1 MKKKRTLKAFTL
13 IVALCLS
20 GIAIAQTGTYPIR
33 PIRLIMPFAPGG
45 SADNLGR
52 TIQPSLGDTLGQQ
65 VIIDNRPGASSIIGT
80 EIAAKSTADGYTLL
94 LITTTYT
101 VIPSLKKSLPYDP
114 VKDFAGVSLL
124 VSQANILAV
133 HPSVPAKSVKE
144 LVALAKTK
152 PLNFAS
158 GGIGSSPHLSGELLN
173 LVAGTRMTHV
183 PYKGSGPGVSDL
195 IGGHVQLMF
204 AGPLTFDQHIRAGK
218 LRALAVADKKRSN
231 VMPDLPTMAEAG
243 FPGVETGTWYAL
255 LAPAATPRAVIE
267 KLNKAI
273 VSVLEQPVI
282 KQRMAAQGVEII
294 GGTPAELDQYMRSEI
309 AKWAKLV
316 KAAKIQGQ

>member
-1 MKKKRTLKAFTL
+1 MNETRSLETFTL
-13 IVALCLS
+13 IACLCVS
-20 GIAIAQTGTYPIR
+20 SMAVAQTSTFPSK

-52 TIQPSLGDTLGQQ
+52 TIQSALGDALGQQ
-65 VIIDNRPGASSIIGT
+65 IIIDNRPGASSVIGT
-80 EIAAKSTADGYTLL
+80 NITARSNPDGYTLL

-101 VIPSLKKSLPYDP
+101 VNPSLMKSLPFDP
-114 VKDFAGVSLL
+114 VKDLAGVSLL

-144 LVALAKTK
+144 LVELAKTK
-152 PLNFAS
+152 PLSFAS
-158 GGIGSSPHLSGELLN
+158 GGTGSSPHLSGELLN
-173 LVAGTRMTHV
+173 MVAGVRMTHV

-204 AGPLTFDQHIRAGK
+204 AGPLAFEQHIKAGR

-231 VMPDLPTMAEAG
+231 VLPDLPTMTEAG

-255 LAPAATPRAVIE
+255 LAPAATPRSVIN
-267 KLNKAI
+267 KLNKAV
-273 VSVLEQPVI
+273 VSVFDQPVI

-294 GGTPAELDQYMRSEI
+294 GSTPKELDQHIRAEI
-309 AKWAKLV
+309 GKWAKLV
-316 KAAKIQGQ
+316 KAANILSQ

>member
-80 EIAAKSTADGYTLL
+80 DIAAKSTADGYTLL